1 MGLITGIL
9 TLPLAPV
16 RGTIWIADQVLQ
28 QAEDAYYDP
37 GAIREALDEVDRRRQ
52 AGELTENEA
61 TAQEDALVERL
72 LEGQQRG
79 EW

>member
-1 MGLITGIL
+1 VGLITGIL

-16 RGTIWIADQVLQ
+16 RGTIWIADQVRQ
-28 QAEDAYYDP
+28 QAEEDYYDP
-37 GAIREALDEVDRRRQ
+37 GAIRAALDEVDRRRQ
-52 AGELTENEA
+52 TGELSEDEA

-79 EW
+79 DW

>member
-28 QAEDAYYDP
+28 QAEEAYYDP
-37 GAIREALDEVDRRRQ
+37 GAIRGALDEVDRRRQ
-52 AGELTENEA
+52 AGELTEDEA

>member
-16 RGTIWIADQVLQ
+16 RGTIWIADQVRQ
-28 QAEDAYYDP
+28 QAEEDYYDP
-37 GAIREALDEVDRRRQ
+37 GAIRAALDEVDRRRQ
-52 AGELTENEA
+52 TGELSEDEA

-79 EW
+79 DW